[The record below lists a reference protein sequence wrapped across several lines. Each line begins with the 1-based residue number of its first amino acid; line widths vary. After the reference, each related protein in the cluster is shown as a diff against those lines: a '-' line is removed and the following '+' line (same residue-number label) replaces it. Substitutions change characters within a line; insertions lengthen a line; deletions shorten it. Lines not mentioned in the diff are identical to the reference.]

1 MLYVATE
8 NKYPFT
14 GNGNVPEA
22 PEILAKERQ
31 TVSEAIIV
39 RIDIDGTEI
48 PVAVTKVD
56 ELNNSIVKFIKI
68 E

>member
-22 PEILAKERQ
+22 PEFLAKERQ

>member
-1 MLYVATE
+1 M
-8 NKYPFT
+8 
-14 GNGNVPEA
+14 PEA
-22 PEILAKERQ
+22 PELLAKSGSQ
-31 TVSEAIIV
+31 KVSKGIIV
-39 RIDIDGTEI
+39 RIDSDGTEI